1 MSSSIE
7 DAAEGRAAYY
17 APEHG
22 KVVDNADPE
31 GLHRVRIEIPGI
43 VEKTDWAPPFGTMG
57 GGAAQRGAWR
67 VPDIGS
73 DVVVFFLGGDIEKPV
88 YTGGWW
94 GTPPANDG
102 KREVPTEVE
111 AVPPGEAHQ
120 VASIYEGRRLKIWVD
135 ERDGKQQL
143 GIQDKDDDGDDG
155 TFLQIDLESGTITV
169 QAGGA
174 GLVLK
179 SLGLVKIQ
187 GAQVTINDRLVD
199 ATDRPI

>member
-1 MSSSIE
+1 MSS
-7 DAAEGRAAYY
+7 AAEDIQDGQPRYY

-22 KVVDNADPE
+22 KVVDNVDPE
-31 GLHRVRIEIPGI
+31 GLSRVRIRVPGI
-43 VEKTDWAPPFGTMG
+43 VELTDWANPMGTMG

-73 DVVVFFLGGDIEKPV
+73 DVVVFFLGGDVERPV

-94 GTPPANDG
+94 GTPPAAEG

-111 AVPPGEAHQ
+111 AVPLEEAHL
-120 VASIYEGRRLKIWVD
+120 VSSIYEGKRLKVWVD

-143 GIQDKDDDGDDG
+143 GIQDKQDAGADG
-155 TFLQIDLESGTITV
+155 TFIQVDMESGSITI

-174 GLVLK
+174 GLILK
-179 SLGLVKIQ
+179 SIGMVQIV

-199 ATDRPI
+199 MTDSPV